1 MTLHTFTSPQHIVV
15 LKFSHLQACNTS
27 LKCLL
32 DIQIPRLHSR
42 GGGGTWDSAFLTST
56 PPPINVKKSKWTV
69 ESELSPLSCPIPS
82 LGE

>member
-1 MTLHTFTSPQHIVV
+1 MTLHTFTSPQHIVG
-15 LKFSHLQACNTS
+15 LKFSHLQAYNTS

-32 DIQIPRLHSR
+32 NIQIPRLRSR

-56 PPPINVKKSKWTV
+56 PINVKKSKWTV